1 MHVLLYE
8 WITGGGLVEQASP
21 LPASLLAEGSAM
33 IAALAADFAAI
44 AGCRVSVL
52 RDARLHSPPLAGCE
66 VLEIHSATDLR
77 DEIERLANAADFSLV
92 IAPEFDGILRQ
103 TVQWV
108 RDAGGRALNA
118 DDEFIRLTSD
128 KQRTAVVLQAAG
140 VPVPEGRI
148 LAADEEKLPRDFQYP
163 AVLKPVDGAGSQHT
177 LLVDAASDEPPPY
190 PFPRRLERFVPGR
203 PASVA
208 ALCSDAGA
216 TTLPACWQHLSAD
229 GRFSYHGGSLITDE
243 SLNVRARDLAVSALR
258 ALPAARGY
266 VGVDLVLGDDP
277 RGDGD
282 VVIEVNPRLTTSYVG
297 LRAGIQQNMASAMIA
312 IVEGNPVELTPLG
325 APVQFLAGGEAWL
338 HDRTSLAGRP
348 A

>member
-1 MHVLLYE
+1 
-8 WITGGGLVEQASP
+8 
-21 LPASLLAEGSAM
+21 
-33 IAALAADFAAI
+33 
-44 AGCRVSVL
+44 
-52 RDARLHSPPLAGCE
+52 
-66 VLEIHSATDLR
+66 
-77 DEIERLANAADFSLV
+77 
-92 IAPEFDGILRQ
+92 
-103 TVQWV
+103 
-108 RDAGGRALNA
+108 
-118 DDEFIRLTSD
+118 
-128 KQRTAVVLQAAG
+128 
-140 VPVPEGRI
+140 
-148 LAADEEKLPRDFQYP
+148 
-163 AVLKPVDGAGSQHT
+163 
-177 LLVDAASDEPPPY
+177 
-190 PFPRRLERFVPGR
+190 
-203 PASVA
+203 
-208 ALCSDAGA
+208 
-216 TTLPACWQHLSAD
+216 LSAD